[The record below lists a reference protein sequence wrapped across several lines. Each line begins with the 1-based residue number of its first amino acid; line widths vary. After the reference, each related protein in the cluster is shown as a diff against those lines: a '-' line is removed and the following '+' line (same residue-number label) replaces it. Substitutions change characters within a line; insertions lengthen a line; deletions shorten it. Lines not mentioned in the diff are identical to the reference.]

1 MAIDI
6 QVTNNRRGGNH
17 RSAVRPSMNV
27 TPLVDVVLV
36 LLIIFMVI
44 TPMLVKQLSVNVP
57 TKEDDSKDKAAQT
70 DPSDDDEP
78 QIVLRV
84 DRTGQAYINKMAVPD
99 QQLDIRLK
107 RVFAARADQTL
118 FFDADDAVPFGR
130 AVTVLDIA
138 RGTGL
143 ATIAVLTEPVAIE

>member
-1 MAIDI
+1 VGAQL
-6 QVTNNRRGGNH
+6 QVNTGKRGAK
-17 RSAVRPSMNV
+17 RSPVQPSMNV

-57 TKEDDSKDKAAQT
+57 TKPEDDKVAEPAS
-70 DPSDDDEP
+70 PDDEP

-84 DRTGQAYINKMAVPD
+84 DRAGLAYINKLQVPD
-99 QQLDIRLK
+99 EHLNVRLK

-118 FFDADDAVPFGR
+118 FFDADDDVPFER
-130 AVTVLDIA
+130 ALAVLDIA

-143 ATIAVLTEPVAIE
+143 ATIAVLTEPVTVQ

>member
-1 MAIDI
+1 MGVDL
-6 QVTNNRRGGNH
+6 QVNTGKRGGSK
-17 RSAVRPSMNV
+17 RSPVHPSMNV

-57 TKEDDSKDKAAQT
+57 TKPQDGKVDEPTEA
-70 DPSDDDEP
+70 DDEP

-84 DRTGQAYINKMAVPD
+84 DASGQAFINKMAVQD
-99 QQLDIRLK
+99 EYLAVRLK
-107 RVFAARADQTL
+107 RVFAARVDQTL
-118 FFDADDAVPFGR
+118 FFDADDSLPFVR
-130 AVTVLDIA
+130 ALTVLDIA

-143 ATIAVLTEPVAIE
+143 ATIAVLTEPVAVN

>member
-1 MAIDI
+1 MAVDL
-6 QVTNNRRGGNH
+6 QVTSNRRGGNH

-57 TKEDDSKDKAAQT
+57 TKPDEDKAAQT

-99 QQLDIRLK
+99 QQLDVRLK
-107 RVFAARADQTL
+107 RVFAARSDQTL

-130 AVTVLDIA
+130 AVAVLDIA

>member
-1 MAIDI
+1 
-6 QVTNNRRGGNH
+6 VGFEVGGGKKGI
-17 RSAVRPSMNV
+17 RPSMNV

-57 TKEDDSKDKAAQT
+57 TKPKDDKTARP
-70 DPSDDDEP
+70 DPPDPDEEP
-78 QIVLRV
+78 QVILRV
-84 DRTGQAYINKMAVPD
+84 AADGSAWINRSRVPD
-99 QQLDIRLK
+99 AELDAKLK

-118 FFDADDAVPFGR
+118 FFDADDQVRFER
-130 AVTVLDIA
+130 ALAVLDLA

-143 ATIAVLTEPVAIE
+143 ATIAVLTEPVATQ

>member
-1 MAIDI
+1 VAADL
-6 QVTNNRRGGNH
+6 QVSSGKRGGSK

-57 TKEDDSKDKAAQT
+57 TKPPKDQVAEPAS
-70 DPSDDDEP
+70 PDDEP

-84 DRTGQAYINKMAVPD
+84 ERTGLVYINKLQVPD
-99 QQLDIRLK
+99 EHLNVRLK

-118 FFDADDAVPFGR
+118 FFDADDAVPFER
-130 AVTVLDIA
+130 ALAVLDIA

-143 ATIAVLTEPVAIE
+143 ATIAVLTEPVLIQ